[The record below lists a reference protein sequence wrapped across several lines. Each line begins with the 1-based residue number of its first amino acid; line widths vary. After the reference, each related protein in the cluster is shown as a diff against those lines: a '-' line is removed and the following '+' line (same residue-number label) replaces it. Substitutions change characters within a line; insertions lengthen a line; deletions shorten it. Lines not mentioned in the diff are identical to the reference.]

1 MNKKMI
7 SLNQLNK
14 NELENILNNV
24 NKFKKKKYTNKY

>member
-14 NELENILNNV
+14 NELESILNNV
-24 NKFKKKKYTNKY
+24 SKFKKKSI